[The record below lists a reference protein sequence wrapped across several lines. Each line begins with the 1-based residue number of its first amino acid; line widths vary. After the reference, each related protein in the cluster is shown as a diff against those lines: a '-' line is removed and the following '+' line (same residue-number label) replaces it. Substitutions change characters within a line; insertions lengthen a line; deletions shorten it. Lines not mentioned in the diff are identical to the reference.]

1 MIVVDSSVWI
11 ANLRNELS
19 PAVRWLRAE
28 PRDEMIAVGD
38 VILMEVLRG
47 ARSDEH
53 ALEIQNQFGS
63 FAKIAMLTPGRAV
76 LAARHYRLLRSLAVT
91 TRSAMDLVIATC
103 CIDEGHQLM
112 HQDRDFDPFERYL
125 GLQVFRPH

>member
-28 PRDEMIAVGD
+28 PRDEVIAVGD
-38 VILMEVLRG
+38 IFLMEVLRG

-53 ALEIQNQFGS
+53 ALAIQLQLDR
-63 FAKIAMLTPGRAV
+63 FAKIAMLAPARAV
-76 LAARHYRLLRSLAVT
+76 LAARHYRLLQSLAVT
-91 TRSAMDLVIATC
+91 TRSAMDLVISTS
-103 CIDEGHQLM
+103 CIEQGHKLM
-112 HQDRDFDPFERYL
+112 HQDRDFDPFE
-125 GLQVFRPH
+125 

>member
-19 PAVRWLRAE
+19 PQVQWLRAE
-28 PRDEMIAVGD
+28 PRDEVIAIGD

-53 ALEIQNQFGS
+53 ALAIQQEMAQ
-63 FAKIAMLTPGRAV
+63 FAKVAMLTPGRAV
-76 LAARHYRLLRSLAVT
+76 VAARHYRLLRSLAVT
-91 TRSAMDLVIATC
+91 TRSAIDLIIATC
-103 CIDEGHQLM
+103 CIEQGHQLL
-112 HQDRDFDPFERYL
+112 HQDRDFDPFEKYI
-125 GLQVFRPH
+125 GLNVFRP